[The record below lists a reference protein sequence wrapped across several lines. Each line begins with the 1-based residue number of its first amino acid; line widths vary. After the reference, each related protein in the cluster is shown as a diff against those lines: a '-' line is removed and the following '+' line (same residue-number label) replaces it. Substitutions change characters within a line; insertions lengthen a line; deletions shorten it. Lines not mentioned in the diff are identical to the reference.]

1 MELIFLCVV
10 NNRPKLINIKEYIHL
25 FINFRK
31 EVVLRRTRFD
41 LNKAQKRAH
50 ILEGLKLALSNID
63 EVIEIIKKSKNPS
76 EAKGRLIERFGFT
89 EVQSQAILDMKLQR
103 LTNLEQE
110 KNSGRVQRNYQKK

>member
-1 MELIFLCVV
+1 M
-10 NNRPKLINIKEYIHL
+10 
-25 FINFRK
+25 
-31 EVVLRRTRFD
+31 
-41 LNKAQKRAH
+41 
-50 ILEGLKLALSNID
+50 EGLKLALSNID

-110 KNSGRVQRNYQKK
+110 KKFWKSTKKLSKKIEFYNSIINNPEVLKKMR